1 MLRMLPPGG
10 LKTPPPAAPPQGP
23 PAGGPPPELLA
34 ALAAQGGGDTSPPD
48 TPDNSTPPQK
58 GIKYSID
65 KVSQDVARY
74 LAPGSTCGTCH
85 FFDGKGGCHVVS
97 GSIDPA
103 ATCSLWSGDDGSDQ
117 DDPTSPDSQ
126 ENDDVQGPPEEPAD
140 SDPTQ

>member
-10 LKTPPPAAPPQGP
+10 LKTPPPDAPPQGP

-34 ALAAQGGGDTSPPD
+34 ALAAQGGGDAPPPD
-48 TPDNSTPPQK
+48 APDEGAPHK

-85 FFDGKGGCHVVS
+85 FFDGKSGCHVVS

-103 ATCSLWSGDDGSDQ
+103 ATCSLWSGDNGLDQ
-117 DDPTSPDSQ
+117 GDPTSQ
-126 ENDDVQGPPEEPAD
+126 ETDDVQGPPDEPAGP
-140 SDPTQ
+140 DPTQ